1 MIDVILN
8 LVEEA
13 VVECIFERG
22 WVEQTPD
29 QFLAQSKHHLLPVF
43 KLENIIIDSE
53 MLDKLILD
61 SLMRELGDEYDVNIY
76 RLKFFPSETIQE
88 YDV

>member
-8 LVEEA
+8 LVQEA
-13 VVECIFERG
+13 VVDCIFERG
-22 WVEQTPD
+22 WIEQTPD
-29 QFLAQSKHHLLPVF
+29 QFLAQSKNQLMPVF
-43 KLENIIIDSE
+43 KRENIVIDSE
-53 MLDKLILD
+53 ALDKLILD

-76 RLKFFPSETIQE
+76 RIKFFPSETVQE

>member
-1 MIDVILN
+1 MVDVILN

-13 VVECIFERG
+13 VVDCIFERG
-22 WVEQTPD
+22 WIEQTPD
-29 QFLAQSKHHLLPVF
+29 QFLAQSKHHLLPTF
-43 KLENIIIDSE
+43 EQKNIVVDSE
-53 MLDKLILD
+53 TLDKLILD